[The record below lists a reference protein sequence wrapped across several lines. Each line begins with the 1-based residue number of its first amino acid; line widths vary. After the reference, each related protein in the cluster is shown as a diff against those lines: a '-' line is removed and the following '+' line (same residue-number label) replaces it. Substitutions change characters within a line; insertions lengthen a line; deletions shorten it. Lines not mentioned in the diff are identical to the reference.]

1 MCRGD
6 CGGHPKISHS
16 QKIEGL
22 TSAPQCQISTRGS
35 ELINRVSH
43 SLSNPRLWASTS
55 SSSDSW
61 NGNGVAR
68 GFSCSSI
75 RQTNRAPPRGK
86 ANLTQTIGSAI
97 HEEVLWLHVWCTCTW
112 FKTWNQ
118 ISVDLI
124 SEKAWKSVLRSGS
137 EAGIISALKLG
148 HSPLPLRKS
157 IPPTQP
163 AHFNFKRWERRGI
176 LPL

>member
-1 MCRGD
+1 MSQGD
-6 CGGHPKISHS
+6 WGGHSKICHS

-22 TSAPQCQISTRGS
+22 TSASKWMRHFNTRQQTHKQS
-35 ELINRVSH
+35 FT
-43 SLSNPRLWASTS
+43 LSNPRLWAST

-86 ANLTQTIGSAI
+86 ADLTKTIGSAM
-97 HEEVLWLHVWCTCTW
+97 HEEVLWLHVWYTW
-112 FKTWNQ
+112 FKNWNQ
-118 ISVDLI
+118 IPKDLI